1 MIFISFPIEKTIIP
15 AFTVPS
21 FSYLTSCTP
30 TKSNLYLA
38 NSLAAATSAPA
49 LYRLH
54 VNAITRFLHCQIF
67 TLSDIQ
73 NRTHF
78 GKYLHLAFVIALVV
92 AGETLTDLINK
103 QTETIQ
109 NL

>member
-1 MIFISFPIEKTIIP
+1 MGKGIYII
-15 AFTVPS
+15 
-21 FSYLTSCTP
+21 
-30 TKSNLYLA
+30 
-38 NSLAAATSAPA
+38 
-49 LYRLH
+49 
-54 VNAITRFLHCQIF
+54 AITRFLHCQIV

-92 AGETLTDLINK
+92 TGETLTNLMKK
-103 QTETIQ
+103 QTETIR